1 MLFIL
6 FPIHYFFIAIVQIQ
20 GVLLHGR
27 RLDLYRTFENLSVGS
42 NVATHCW
49 LLSLEAEYAI
59 HGKLPDTLYHQ
70 VQAKQQNIYYL
81 NSNCVYLL

>member
-1 MLFIL
+1 M
-6 FPIHYFFIAIVQIQ
+6 
-20 GVLLHGR
+20 HGR

-49 LLSLEAEYAI
+49 LLSLEEEYMK

-70 VQAKQQNIYYL
+70 VEANYKYIVNLLIYMYAL
-81 NSNCVYLL
+81 GGWRLRKHREGSVSNL

>member
-1 MLFIL
+1 
-6 FPIHYFFIAIVQIQ
+6 
-20 GVLLHGR
+20 VLLHGR

-49 LLSLEAEYAI
+49 LLSLEAEFEK

-70 VQAKQQNIYYL
+70 VATTVIIYDL
-81 NSNCVYLL
+81 CSHRVCVCVCMCMFLG

>member
-1 MLFIL
+1 
-6 FPIHYFFIAIVQIQ
+6 
-20 GVLLHGR
+20 VLLHGR

-70 VQAKQQNIYYL
+70 VAAHDNIYDL
-81 NSNCVYLL
+81 CFNLCMVVSG